1 MPANA
6 PLTAAG
12 SRDPDK
18 QRPRPIPRKVRE
30 ACDLMVFGRPDD
42 EDCKPLDFI
51 EAAKECGVAPDIMRR
66 WLDRSQVRAYLLA
79 SRRTFREAI
88 CAGNEG
94 ALQRIRDKSPNG
106 MAVIASVRALENLDD
121 ETAARALDPKAQP
134 GVTIRVVTI
143 VQQGAPGAPPTT
155 IDITPP
161 RPALPQQR
169 TPIASERQYPIFRGG
184 PSADALPVD
193 DE

>member
-12 SRDPDK
+12 SRDPDG
-18 QRPRPIPRKVRE
+18 QRPRKIPRKVRE
-30 ACDLMVFGRPDD
+30 ACDLMVYGRPDD

-51 EAAKECGVAPDIMRR
+51 EAGKVCGVAPDIMRR
-66 WLDRSQVRAYLLA
+66 WLDRSNVRAYLLA

-106 MAVIASVRALENLDD
+106 MAVIASVRALENLDE
-121 ETAARALDPKAQP
+121 ETAARSLDPKQQP
-134 GVTIRVVTI
+134 GVTIKI
-143 VQQGAPGAPPTT
+143 VHLTQQGATAPPT

-161 RPALPQQR
+161 RPVLPQR
-169 TPIASERQYPIFRGG
+169 RAPIASPLREPVFMGG
-184 PSADALPVD
+184 PRVDDLQVD

>member
-12 SRDPDK
+12 PRDPHK
-18 QRPRPIPRKVRE
+18 QRARSIPRKVRE
-30 ACDLMVFGRPDD
+30 ACDLMVFGRSDD

-66 WLDRSQVRAYLLA
+66 WLDRAQVRAYLLA

-106 MAVIASVRALENLDD
+106 MAVIASVRALENLD
-121 ETAARALDPKAQP
+121 EEAAARTLNPPTP
-134 GVTIRVVTI
+134 GVTIRIVNV
-143 VQQGAPGAPPTT
+143 VQQGAPAAPA
-155 IDITPP
+155 IDVTPP
-161 RPALPQQR
+161 RPALQQQR
-169 TPIASERQYPIFRGG
+169 VPLASERQYPVFRGG
-184 PSADALPVD
+184 PSDDALQVD
-193 DE
+193 DETTA